1 MSSDPQED
9 GLDFPTIL
17 PGLLLHRRVEDVF
30 GGDASVS
37 DTLVVAHH
45 PDVDIRNAVL
55 RLC

>member
-1 MSSDPQED
+1 MSSDAQED
-9 GLDFPTIL
+9 GFDFPTIL
-17 PGLLLHRRVEDVF
+17 PSLLIHRRVEDVF